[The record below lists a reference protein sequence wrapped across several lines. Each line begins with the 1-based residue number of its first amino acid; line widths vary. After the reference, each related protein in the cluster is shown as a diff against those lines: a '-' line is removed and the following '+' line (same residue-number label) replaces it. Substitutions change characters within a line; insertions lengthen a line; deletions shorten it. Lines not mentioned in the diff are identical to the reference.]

1 MKNESMIIRKDIH
14 SFLPWIE
21 ECLRRGEKIELTY
34 DEEFYLNNKSNYTRC
49 ELNLKNIMTYK
60 LYYNLNEQPKEGEVS
75 TIHRIRRIAVIV
87 YVDRMKQQSYITGM
101 KKKYII
107 PQKTEEVI
115 LYQGDI

>member
-1 MKNESMIIRKDIH
+1 MKNESMIIEKDIH

-21 ECLRRGEKIELTY
+21 ECLRRGEKITLAH
-34 DEEFYLNNKSNYTRC
+34 DEEVYLNSKANYTRC
-49 ELNLKNIMTYK
+49 ELNLKKIMTYK
-60 LYYNLNEQPKEGEVS
+60 LYYNLNEQPMEDEVS
-75 TIHRIRRIAVIV
+75 TIHKIRRIAVIV
-87 YVDRMKQQSYITGM
+87 YVDKIEKKSYIIGM